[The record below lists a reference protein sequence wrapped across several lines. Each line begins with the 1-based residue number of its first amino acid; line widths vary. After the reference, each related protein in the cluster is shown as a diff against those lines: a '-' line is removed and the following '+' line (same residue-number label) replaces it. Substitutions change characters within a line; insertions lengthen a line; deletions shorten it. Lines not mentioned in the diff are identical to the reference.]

1 MRITIS
7 VRKGTPRQ
15 PSVTKSGFSP
25 FSPDVVSPS
34 GYLLPVSPADH
45 FRASY
50 QHGYV
55 SFTPLR
61 PSQLARLHDKIVAGF
76 NVNELA

>member
-15 PSVTKSGFSP
+15 PSVPKSG
-25 FSPDVVSPS
+25 FSPDVVSPA
-34 GYLLPVSPADH
+34 GYLLPVSPSDH

-55 SFTPLR
+55 SFTPMR
-61 PSQLARLHDKIVAGF
+61 PSQLARLHAKIVAGF
-76 NVNELA
+76 NVNSLA